1 MNTILVEFLF
11 PKKNI
16 RLWIKRRRVYTS
28 MQKHCIKILVCLA
41 KLMLLCKVSSDRV
54 RGLVD
59 YQSLVP
65 IMLRVDER
73 SDNDLVVDERSDNV

>member
-1 MNTILVEFLF
+1 MI
-11 PKKNI
+11 
-16 RLWIKRRRVYTS
+16 
-28 MQKHCIKILVCLA
+28 
-41 KLMLLCKVSSDRV
+41 LCKVSSDRV

-73 SDNDLVVDERSDNV
+73 SDNDWVDERSDNVYIVTNRIDNLDLNI

>member
-1 MNTILVEFLF
+1 MTAY
-11 PKKNI
+11 
-16 RLWIKRRRVYTS
+16 RVSLTLPYTPV
-28 MQKHCIKILVCLA
+28 HCIQILVCLA
-41 KLMLLCKVSSDRV
+41 KLMILCLVSSDRV

-73 SDNDLVVDERSDNV
+73 SDNDWVDATRSDNV

>member
-1 MNTILVEFLF
+1 
-11 PKKNI
+11 
-16 RLWIKRRRVYTS
+16 
-28 MQKHCIKILVCLA
+28 MQKHCIQILVCLA
-41 KLMLLCKVSSDRV
+41 KLMILCKVSSDRV

-73 SDNDLVVDERSDNV
+73 SDKDWIDERSDNVYIVTNRIDNLDLNI